1 MNKKILKFLMI
12 LIILSLALSGCK
24 RAATTAPEDA
34 KIAGDESP
42 IGPVATQPDTITE
55 ALQSTQDALQ
65 ATANA
70 EQQTGETDGNVG
82 GGAPDETEAAAEP
95 TTEPTE
101 AKEAFTKPETP
112 ETYVLKK
119 GEFPYCIAR
128 RYNLNVASLLQANG
142 LGPNSIV
149 GPGTR
154 LTLPQSGSWDSGS
167 RTLRAHPDTYTVRS
181 GDTVYSIACLYGDVY
196 PEEILYV
203 NNLDESDS
211 LEAGSTIQIP

>member
-1 MNKKILKFLMI
+1 MNKKILKLLMVF
-12 LIILSLALSGCK
+12 IILSLALSGCK
-24 RAATTAPEDA
+24 RAATTAPADA

-65 ATANA
+65 ATAKAEADA
-70 EQQTGETDGNVG
+70 EQAESNAG
-82 GGAPDETEAAAEP
+82 GGAPSAEAAEP
-95 TTEPTE
+95 TAKPTKV
-101 AKEAFTKPETP
+101 KEAFPKPETP
-112 ETYVLKK
+112 DTYVLKK

-142 LGPNSIV
+142 LGANSIV

-167 RTLRAHPDTYTVRS
+167 RTLRGHPDTYTVRS

-196 PEEILYV
+196 PEEILYL
-203 NNLDESDS
+203 NDLDESDS
-211 LEAGSTIQIP
+211 LEVGSTIEIP

>member
-1 MNKKILKFLMI
+1 MNKKILNLLMVF
-12 LIILSLALSGCK
+12 IILSLALSGCK
-24 RAATTAPEDA
+24 RAATTAPADA

-55 ALQSTQDALQ
+55 AIQSTQDALQ

-70 EQQTGETDGNVG
+70 EAKEADDNVG
-82 GGAPDETEAAAEP
+82 GGAPSEEVAEP
-95 TTEPTE
+95 TAKPTKV
-101 AKEAFTKPETP
+101 KEEFTKPETP
-112 ETYVLKK
+112 ETYVLKE

-142 LGPNSIV
+142 LAPNSLV

-154 LTLPQSGSWDSGS
+154 LTLPQSGEWNSGS
-167 RTLRAHPDTYTVRS
+167 RSLRGHPDTYTVRS
-181 GDTVYSIACLYGDVY
+181 GDTVYAIACLYGDVY

-203 NNLDESDS
+203 NNLNKSDD
-211 LEAGSTIQIP
+211 LEVGSTIDIP